1 MKKIVTV
8 VIAMFLIL
16 ANISPVQAD
25 SEDAIEISLNNIKEI
40 MLENSPSMKIAE
52 NDLERSREAYDDLE
66 DDYDD
71 AKDSYDTAKEKY
83 DIAKEKYDKAES
95 EEMADAKDAYDT
107 AKEKLAEASSAK
119 SSAKDKLE
127 SAKDDLKKARINYS
141 ATVASNVYTAQK
153 AYVEYLATLSDVS
166 LNEENSKYDEKQM
179 EIYKLQYENGFISKK
194 EYDSYIT
201 SNNDTNYSYTDK
213 KNQQEIALKNLKL
226 SLGIDEDTKVI
237 FKNDVESDLDIVSK
251 INFDDDVDEM
261 LDNNSD
267 IKLKEI
273 ALDSLNDSDDA
284 SDYEIDNAEINLE
297 ELEKSA
303 KISFEQQYNTLMS
316 SYNTLK
322 SSNDILKNKQKDL
335 SVIELGYSSGFK
347 SKQDVDKAKL
357 DLEEQKS
364 KVENNKNAFYVDY
377 LGYIKMKEGY

>member
-8 VIAMFLIL
+8 VIAMLL
-16 ANISPVQAD
+16 VLGNISPVQAD

-40 MLENSPSMKIAE
+40 MLENSPNMKIAE
-52 NDLERSREAYDDLE
+52 NDLEQSRETYDDLE

-71 AKDSYDTAKEKY
+71 AKDDYNSIKSKIDALDKTSETYDSDYAELKKE
-83 DIAKEKYDKAES
+83 
-95 EEMADAKDAYDT
+95 
-107 AKEKLAEASSAK
+107 LSSLSSDV

-127 SAKDDLKKARINYS
+127 SAKDDLKKARINYY
-141 ATVASNVYTAQK
+141 ATVASNVYSAQK
-153 AYVEYLATLSDVS
+153 AYIEYLSTLSDVN
-166 LNEENSKYDEKQM
+166 LNEENSKYNEKQM
-179 EIYKLQYENGFISKK
+179 AIYKLQYESGFISKK
-194 EYDSYIT
+194 EYDNYIT

-226 SLGIDEDTKVI
+226 SLGIDEGTKVT
-237 FKNDVESDLDIVSK
+237 FKNDFESDLDIVSK
-251 INFDDDVDEM
+251 IKFEDDVDEM

-335 SVIELGYSSGFK
+335 SVIELGYSSGFN
-347 SKQDVDKAKL
+347 SKQDLDKSKL

>member
-8 VIAMFLIL
+8 VIAMLLIL

-40 MLENSPSMKIAE
+40 MLDNSPNMKIAE
-52 NDLERSREAYDDLE
+52 NNLEQSRETYDDLE

-71 AKDSYDTAKEKY
+71 AKDDYNSIKSKIDALDKTSETYETDLAKL
-83 DIAKEKYDKAES
+83 KAQLP
-95 EEMADAKDAYDT
+95 D
-107 AKEKLAEASSAK
+107 L

-127 SAKDDLKKARINYS
+127 SAKDDLKKARINYY
-141 ATVASNVYTAQK
+141 ATVSSNVYAAQK
-153 AYVEYLATLSDVS
+153 AYVEYLSTLSDVN
-166 LNEENSKYDEKQM
+166 LNEENSKYNEKQM
-179 EIYKLQYENGFISKK
+179 AIYKLQYENGFISKK
-194 EYDSYIT
+194 EYDNYIT
-201 SNNDTNYSYTDK
+201 SDNDKNYSYTDK

-226 SLGIDEDTKVI
+226 SLGIDEGTKI
-237 FKNDVESDLDIVSK
+237 TFKNDFESDLDIVSK
-251 INFDDDVDEM
+251 IKFEDDVDEM

-273 ALDSLNDSDDA
+273 TLDSLNDSDDA

-303 KISFEQQYNTLMS
+303 KISFEQQYNTLIA

-322 SSNDILKNKQKDL
+322 SSNDVLKNKQKDL
-335 SVIELGYSSGFK
+335 SVIELGYSSGFN
-347 SKQDVDKAKL
+347 SKQDLDKAKL

-364 KVENNKNAFYVDY
+364 KVENNKNTFYVDY

>member
-8 VIAMFLIL
+8 VIAMLLIL

-40 MLENSPSMKIAE
+40 MLDNSPNMKIAE
-52 NDLERSREAYDDLE
+52 NNLEQSRETYDDLE

-71 AKDSYDTAKEKY
+71 AKDDYNSIKSKIDALDKTSETYETDLAKL
-83 DIAKEKYDKAES
+83 KAQLP
-95 EEMADAKDAYDT
+95 D
-107 AKEKLAEASSAK
+107 L

-127 SAKDDLKKARINYS
+127 SAKDDLKKARINYY
-141 ATVASNVYTAQK
+141 ATVSSNVYAAQK
-153 AYVEYLATLSDVS
+153 AYVEYLSTLSDVN
-166 LNEENSKYDEKQM
+166 LNEENSKYNEKQM
-179 EIYKLQYENGFISKK
+179 AIYKFQYENGFISKK
-194 EYDSYIT
+194 EYDNYIT
-201 SNNDTNYSYTDK
+201 SDNDKNYSYTDK

-226 SLGIDEDTKVI
+226 SLGIDEGTKI
-237 FKNDVESDLDIVSK
+237 TFKNDFESDLDIVSK
-251 INFDDDVDEM
+251 IKFEDDVDEM

-273 ALDSLNDSDDA
+273 TLDSLNDSDDA

-303 KISFEQQYNTLMS
+303 KISFEQQYNTLIA

-322 SSNDILKNKQKDL
+322 SSNDVLKNKQKDL
-335 SVIELGYSSGFK
+335 SVIELGYSSGFN
-347 SKQDVDKAKL
+347 SKQDLDKAKL

-364 KVENNKNAFYVDY
+364 KVENNKNTFYVDY